1 MDLGT
6 VFFSTFLLV
15 FIGEL
20 GDKTQI
26 AAGTGTLAN
35 RKQTGTIFLS
45 SILALVAVSGLTV
58 FGAGL
63 IPKTLIPT
71 LTLFGGGL
79 LIVYGLYLFFKTDDS
94 DDEGSTVAEKGVWG
108 LFLSQ
113 FLVVFLAELGDK
125 TQIAT
130 LGAAIKN
137 QAELLVVFAA
147 SASALAAVT
156 SITVWGITK
165 VPSGWVKNLQRIG
178 AALMIAYGIYMMST

>member
-1 MDLGT
+1 VSLST
-6 VFFSTFLLV
+6 VFISTFLFV

-35 RKQTGTIFLS
+35 RTQTKVIFAS
-45 SILALVAVSGLTV
+45 SIAALTAVSGLTV

-63 IPKTLIPT
+63 IPQSYIPT
-71 LTLFGGGL
+71 LALAGGIL
-79 LIVYGLYLFFKTDDS
+79 LIAYGIYLFFKTEEASKEDGAS
-94 DDEGSTVAEKGVWG
+94 DTKRTGS

-113 FLVVFLAELGDK
+113 FLVVFMAELGDK

-137 QAELLVVFAA
+137 QAELWVVFAA
-147 SASALAAVT
+147 SALALTLVT
-156 SITVWGITK
+156 SLTIWGITK
-165 VPSGWVKNLQRIG
+165 VPASWVHGLQRTG
-178 AALMIAYGIYMMST
+178 ATLMVAYGIYMLT

>member
-6 VFFSTFLLV
+6 VFISTFFLV

-35 RKQTGTIFLS
+35 RKQTGAIFLS
-45 SILALVAVSGLTV
+45 SILALTAVSGLTV

-63 IPKTLIPT
+63 IPQAFIPT
-71 LTLFGGGL
+71 LTLVGGGL
-79 LIVYGLYLFFKTDDS
+79 LIVYGIYLFFKTDNS
-94 DDEGSTVAEKGVWG
+94 DDTDDGFEEKSAWG

-125 TQIAT
+125 TQIVT

-137 QAELLVVFAA
+137 QAELIVVFVA
-147 SASALAAVT
+147 SASALIIVT
-156 SITVWGITK
+156 SITIWGITK
-165 VPSGWVKNLQRIG
+165 VPGGWVKNLQRAG
-178 AALMIAYGIYMMST
+178 AALMIAYGIYMMT

>member
-1 MDLGT
+1 MD
-6 VFFSTFLLV
+6 VIPIFASTFFLV

-35 RKQTGTIFLS
+35 RKQTSTIFLS
-45 SILALVAVSGLTV
+45 SILALVTVSGLTV

-63 IPKTLIPT
+63 IPATLVPT
-71 LTLFGGGL
+71 LTLVGGGL
-79 LIVYGLYLFFKTDDS
+79 LIFYGIYLFFKTDKS
-94 DDEGSTVAEKGVWG
+94 DGEDETFEEKSAWG
-108 LFLSQ
+108 LFASQ

-137 QAELLVVFAA
+137 QAELLIVFIA
-147 SASALAAVT
+147 SASALVAVT

-165 VPSGWVKNLQRIG
+165 VPGAWVKNLQRIG
-178 AALMIAYGIYMMST
+178 AALMVAYGVYMVA